1 MVYKFAPDLAVD
13 TACQRSRS
21 VSFGQYILVGRAP
34 IQDML
39 TGLRWL
45 GLEVKS
51 LERAR
56 AFYEGR
62 FGLTDVGNAV
72 EIVEGGNI
80 GSGSADENAELVGY
94 RIGTD
99 ATDPTTLVLR
109 RPTDRP
115 RGGVHTHYAF
125 STTAGAY
132 SLWRQRLADLDP
144 VEFSFGASDSLYV
157 YDPDGNCVEIG
168 SVDSGAGD
176 SISGGDSAK
185 ASDGDDSAPPLTGIF
200 EVVLE
205 VLDLSRAEERYRR
218 LGFEVVDRG
227 SDRRRVRLDGPVALE
242 LWEPQLGIADAR
254 GGVHVDL
261 GFVTPNPDAAVEAG
275 GPWPNDPVAVE
286 GGVRVVDDDGH
297 VLTFLRG

>member
-13 TACQRSRS
+13 TACQRGRS
-21 VSFGQYILVGRAP
+21 DSFGQYTLVGRTP
-34 IQDML
+34 TQGML

-51 LERAR
+51 LDSAR

-62 FGLTDVGNAV
+62 LGLTAV
-72 EIVEGGNI
+72 ANGTEIAGGESSEI
-80 GSGSADENAELVGY
+80 GPGDDAGLVGY
-94 RIGTD
+94 RIGSGETD
-99 ATDPTTLVLR
+99 SATLLLR
-109 RPTDRP
+109 RPAHRP

-125 STTAGAY
+125 STTAAAY
-132 SLWRQRLADLDP
+132 SQWRRRLADLDP
-144 VEFSFGASDSLYV
+144 VEFSFGSSESLYV

-168 SVDSGAGD
+168 SVD
-176 SISGGDSAK
+176 
-185 ASDGDDSAPPLTGIF
+185 ASTTGESVAPDGTDDSAPPLTGIF

-205 VLDLSRAEERYRR
+205 VLDLSRAEARYRR

-275 GPWPNDPVAVE
+275 GPWPNDPVAVD

-297 VLTFLRG
+297 VLTFLRE